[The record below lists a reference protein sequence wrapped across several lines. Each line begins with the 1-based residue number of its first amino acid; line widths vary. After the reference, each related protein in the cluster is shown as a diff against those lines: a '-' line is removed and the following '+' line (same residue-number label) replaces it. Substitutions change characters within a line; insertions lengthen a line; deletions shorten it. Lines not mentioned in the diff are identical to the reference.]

1 MALLAGLRLPRPD
14 RSNAGMWAIAG
25 GHALNHTTL
34 AAFSLLLP
42 FIARDLGLSFSQVG
56 LLVSVRQF
64 MSVVVNIPAG
74 VLVDVMGQRDRFMAV
89 SLVGALLPYL
99 IVALA
104 PTLPVMVA
112 CMAVVGAAMF
122 LWHPA
127 AITTLSVLYPD
138 RRGYGLALH
147 EVGAN
152 AGMTLAPLAAGF
164 LVATLTWRG
173 VLVANVAAGLPLALF
188 LLAVIARLQPAEG
201 AGGQPARTLRGYAGN
216 LRAMLRNPSF
226 VVLAAVS
233 GIRSMTQ
240 SGLSTFLPL
249 YLVYTLGVP
258 APLLGVYLTI
268 LQVSGMVA
276 TPLSGTLSDR
286 YGPKR
291 VATAGM
297 LVTSL
302 VVLAVIAVRSATTFV
317 AVLAPLGFFVYSMR
331 PAIFRWALGVV
342 PRDAEGATVGALF
355 TAQALFST
363 FTPVLGGALA
373 DGYGLEAVF
382 YFIAGTVLVAN
393 VATAMVP
400 DLRRQ

>member
-1 MALLAGLRLPRPD
+1 VALLAGLRLPRPD
-14 RSNAGMWAIAG
+14 RSNVGMWAIAG

-42 FIARDLGLSFSQVG
+42 FIARHLGLSFSQVG

-74 VLVDVMGQRDRFMAV
+74 VLVDVVGQRERLMAV
-89 SLVGALLPYL
+89 SLLGALLPYL
-99 IVALA
+99 VVALA
-104 PTLPVMVA
+104 PTLPVMAA

-127 AITTLSVLYPD
+127 AITTLSALYPD

-152 AGMTLAPLAAGF
+152 TGMTLAPLAAGF
-164 LVATLTWRG
+164 LVTALTWRG
-173 VLVANVAAGLPLALF
+173 VLVANVALGLPLAL
-188 LLAVIARLQPAEG
+188 LLLTVIARLQPADG
-201 AGGQPARTLRGYAGN
+201 AAGQPVRTIRGYAGN
-216 LRAMLRNPSF
+216 LRAMLRNTSF

-249 YLVYTLGVP
+249 YLVYTLRAP

-268 LQVSGMVA
+268 MQVSGMIA

-302 VVLAVIAVRSATTFV
+302 VVLAVIAVRSATAFV

-363 FTPVLGGALA
+363 FTPILGGALA
-373 DGYGLEAVF
+373 DRYGLEAVF
-382 YFIAGTVLVAN
+382 FFIAGTVLVAN
-393 VATAMVP
+393 LATAMVP
-400 DLRRQ
+400 DLRR

>member
-1 MALLAGLRLPRPD
+1 MAA
-14 RSNAGMWAIAG
+14 
-25 GHALNHTTL
+25 
-34 AAFSLLLP
+34 SLL
-42 FIARDLGLSFSQVG
+42 
-56 LLVSVRQF
+56 
-64 MSVVVNIPAG
+64 
-74 VLVDVMGQRDRFMAV
+74 
-89 SLVGALLPYL
+89 GALLPYL
-99 IVALA
+99 VVALA
-104 PTLPVMVA
+104 PTLPVMAA
-112 CMAVVGAAMF
+112 CMAAVGAAMF

-127 AITTLSVLYPD
+127 AITTLSVLYPH

-173 VLVANVAAGLPLALF
+173 VLVANVALGLPLALF
-188 LLAVIARLQPAEG
+188 LLTVIARLHPG
-201 AGGQPARTLRGYAGN
+201 DGTVDPPARTIRSYAGN
-216 LRAMLRNPSF
+216 LRAVLRNPSF

-258 APLLGVYLTI
+258 APLLGVYLTV

-302 VVLAVIAVRSATTFV
+302 VVLAAIAVRSAAAFV

-373 DGYGLEAVF
+373 DRYGLEAVF
-382 YFIAGTVLVAN
+382 YFIAATVLVAN

-400 DLRRQ
+400 DLRR

>member
-14 RSNAGMWAIAG
+14 RSNVGMWAIAG

-74 VLVDVMGQRDRFMAV
+74 VLVDVVGQRERLMAV
-89 SLVGALLPYL
+89 SLLGALLPYL
-99 IVALA
+99 VVALA
-104 PTLPVMVA
+104 PTLPVMAA

-127 AITTLSVLYPD
+127 AITTLSALYPD

-152 AGMTLAPLAAGF
+152 MGMTFAPLAAGF
-164 LVATLTWRG
+164 LVTALTWRG
-173 VLVANVAAGLPLALF
+173 VLVANVALGLPLG
-188 LLAVIARLQPAEG
+188 LLLLTVIARLQPADG
-201 AGGQPARTLRGYAGN
+201 AAGQPARTIRGYAGH
-216 LRAMLRNPSF
+216 LRAMLHNTSF

-249 YLVYTLGVP
+249 YLVYTLRAP

-268 LQVSGMVA
+268 MQVSGMIA

-302 VVLAVIAVRSATTFV
+302 VVLAVIAVRSATAFV

-363 FTPVLGGALA
+363 FTPILGGALA
-373 DGYGLEAVF
+373 DRYGLEAVF
-382 YFIAGTVLVAN
+382 FFIAGTVLVAN
-393 VATAMVP
+393 LATAMVP
-400 DLRRQ
+400 DLRR